1 MVDIADSN
9 NPLLNAMEEL
19 NKGIES
25 LGNTQQ
31 TMLQYTVSKDIS
43 NKQEKS
49 KEDVMA
55 AAARDVDLV
64 QQGQEV
70 QLTRDAQLIN
80 DRNNKQLQ
88 NLSPGGQAL
97 ATNEEASQTR
107 TLLTVLTFS
116 FSLLFLINFKRL
128 SNKIVVP
135 CLFFAEIYLM
145 SKSLANDNLRFKS
158 FLIIVF
164 SYLSKVSDLLIPITV
179 GFPEEIDKEIRC
191 KS

>member
-43 NKQEKS
+43 RKQEKS

-70 QLTRDAQLIN
+70 QLTRDAQLI
-80 DRNNKQLQ
+80 
-88 NLSPGGQAL
+88 LS
-97 ATNEEASQTR
+97 
-107 TLLTVLTFS
+107 
-116 FSLLFLINFKRL
+116 LIH
-128 SNKIVVP
+128 I
-135 CLFFAEIYLM
+135 
-145 SKSLANDNLRFKS
+145 
-158 FLIIVF
+158 
-164 SYLSKVSDLLIPITV
+164 
-179 GFPEEIDKEIRC
+179 
-191 KS
+191 